1 MPHKLPKY
9 VQSYTDNRGK
19 RRYYFRRKGAARVS
33 LPAPWDDGFLK
44 AYEAAK
50 ANKWPAGNTHTP
62 KAGTIG
68 AVIVAYL
75 ASPEYQGLAAQTKKV
90 YRRLLERLRKDAGD
104 DRVSDFQPRHIRTM
118 IAKRGKEGGIDAGN
132 NLRRVLRLVF
142 KFAVEQHIRSDDPT
156 VGVPSLRRP
165 RAQKGEGFRT
175 WTENDIET
183 FIAKH
188 PLGTRAYL
196 ALCLLLYTGQRR
208 SDVVKLGPKSIKGH
222 YDPRD
227 FTGRKLTLTQQKT
240 GKTLTLPIHPALAD
254 ALAKADIPPDAPAF
268 LLTQYGKAY
277 TGSGFSN
284 YFHNAAQAAGLKD
297 QASPH
302 GLRKAAARRL
312 AEAGATVKQIAA
324 VTGHASLK
332 EIERY
337 TNAADQERLADM
349 AMQRISHPTGSP
361 SQP

>member
-19 RRYYFRRKGAARVS
+19 RRYYFRRKGVARVA

-50 ANKWPAGNTHTP
+50 ANKGPAGNTHTP

-75 ASPEYQGLAAQTKKV
+75 ASPEYQGLAEQTKKV

-104 DRVSDFQPRHIRTM
+104 DRVTDFQPRHIRAM
-118 IAKRGKEGGIDAGN
+118 IEKRGGIDAGN

-142 KFAVEQHIRSDDPT
+142 KFAVDHHIRSDDPT
-156 VGVPSLRRP
+156 VVVPNLRRP
-165 RAQKGEGFRT
+165 RAEKRDGFRT

-188 PLGTRAYL
+188 PLGTRAHL

-208 SDVVKLGPKSIKGH
+208 SDVARFGPKNIKGR
-222 YDPRD
+222 YDPTD

-240 GKTLTLPIHPALAD
+240 GKALTLPIHAVLAEALAR
-254 ALAKADIPPDAPAF
+254 ANIPPDAPAF

-277 TGSGFSN
+277 TASGFSN
-284 YFHNAAQAAGLKD
+284 CFANFVREAGIKD

-312 AEAGATVKQIAA
+312 AEAGCSVKLIAA

-332 EIERY
+332 EVERY

-349 AMQRISHPTGSP
+349 AMRTISHPTGSP
-361 SQP
+361 VQS